1 MALGVTFSNSSIK
14 AITFFLLQNGPAE
27 MRFTTLSR
35 IHELPGS
42 FFTYLNE
49 KAFIVSISHPFLAV
63 PHPLP
68 GSFSSVLFLPS
79 IEPIAQVHLSHAYD
93 LFCCICFVVHT
104 MAHIIVGHLVRFLEL
119 RSCDLLPY
127 FFFTKRTLQI

>member
-14 AITFFLLQNGPAE
+14 AITFFLLENPAE

-79 IEPIAQVHLSHAYD
+79 IEPIAQVHLSHA
-93 LFCCICFVVHT
+93 FGPCSVVFVLSFIRW
-104 MAHIIVGHLVRFLEL
+104 HI
-119 RSCDLLPY
+119 
-127 FFFTKRTLQI
+127 